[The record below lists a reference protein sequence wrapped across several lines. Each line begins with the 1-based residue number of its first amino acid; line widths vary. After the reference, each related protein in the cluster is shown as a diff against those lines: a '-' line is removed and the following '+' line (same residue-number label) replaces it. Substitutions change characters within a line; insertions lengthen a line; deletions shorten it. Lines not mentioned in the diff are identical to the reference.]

1 MSVDEDDII
10 GGSIIRRRNML
21 VSEAGPAAESDQPPL
36 NGFILDEI
44 PPDFDLELMTAKL
57 TPTRFRVGEA
67 FQDLIREARTLAR
80 PKAAFKVCRVEE
92 SVPEPEIYLDGVM
105 FTGELLRDNLAGLK
119 WAYAYVATE
128 GPEMSEWTESLSNS
142 MKLLSWPIRY
152 AALKLAEKELI
163 KLIKSTFG
171 LKQISS
177 MNPGSLKL
185 WPIEQQKPLF
195 TLLGPLP
202 ETIGITLMTSMW
214 MSPDLAA
221 SGIFFTSE
229 SEFCNCQLCP
239 LEICEHRKTAYLGPA
254 GWPKRIT

>member
-1 MSVDEDDII
+1 MSVDEGDII
-10 GGSIIRRRNML
+10 SGSISSRQNVP
-21 VSEAGPAAESDQPPL
+21 VSEAAPAAESDHAPS
-36 NGFILDEI
+36 NSFILDEI
-44 PPDFDLELMTAKL
+44 TLDFDLELMTAKL
-57 TPTRFRVGEA
+57 NPTRFKVEKT
-67 FQDLIREARTLAR
+67 FHDLIREARTLAR

-92 SVPEPEIYLDGVM
+92 SFSEVYLDGVM

-119 WAYAYVATE
+119 WAYAYAATE
-128 GPEMSEWTESLSNS
+128 GLEMAEWAESLSNS
-142 MKLLSWPIRY
+142 MKLLSWPIRH

-163 KLIKSTFG
+163 RFIKSTFG
-171 LKQISS
+171 LKQLSA

-185 WPIEQQKPLF
+185 WPLEQQKPLF
-195 TLLGPLP
+195 NLLDPLP
-202 ETIGITLMTSMW
+202 GTIGITLMPSMW

-239 LEICEHRKTAYLGPA
+239 LETCEHRKTAYLGPA

>member
-1 MSVDEDDII
+1 
-10 GGSIIRRRNML
+10 
-21 VSEAGPAAESDQPPL
+21 
-36 NGFILDEI
+36 
-44 PPDFDLELMTAKL
+44 
-57 TPTRFRVGEA
+57 
-67 FQDLIREARTLAR
+67 
-80 PKAAFKVCRVEE
+80 
-92 SVPEPEIYLDGVM
+92 M

-119 WAYAYVATE
+119 WVYAYVATE
-128 GPEMSEWTESLSNS
+128 GMEMAEWAESLANS

-163 KLIKSTFG
+163 RFIKSTFD
-171 LKQISS
+171 LKQLSA

-185 WPIEQQKPLF
+185 WPLEQQNPLF

-202 ETIGITLMTSMW
+202 ETIGITLMTSLW

-221 SGIFFTSE
+221 SGILFMSE

-239 LEICEHRKTAYLGPA
+239 LETCEHRKTAYLGPD